1 MASIAG
7 YEKGVSALVGGYVAS
22 KFGLVGYSHA
32 LHNELLQYYVKVTT
46 ISPSI
51 VNTEMVRNHEVEFS
65 YEEFIQPEDIAKVVI
80 NLLDYSWNMQIR
92 EIVLESPVQ
101 K

>member
-1 MASIAG
+1 
-7 YEKGVSALVGGYVAS
+7 
-22 KFGLVGYSHA
+22 
-32 LHNELLQYYVKVTT
+32 
-46 ISPSI
+46 
-51 VNTEMVRNHEVEFS
+51 MVRNHEVEFS

>member
-1 MASIAG
+1 
-7 YEKGVSALVGGYVAS
+7 
-22 KFGLVGYSHA
+22 
-32 LHNELLQYYVKVTT
+32 
-46 ISPSI
+46 
-51 VNTEMVRNHEVEFS
+51 MVRNHEVEFS

-101 K
+101 KEFSEKFCKVFRARSLLSKGIKAIKRDEPKTT